1 MAVSTRALARK
12 MTRLTAGKT
21 GFALGL
27 ALEGNERTSDLVGK
41 RVGILAKSDHL
52 LKRLVVHAAFKKGAA
67 VGIGVFIRELLD
79 EGVGRVRE
87 ARSTLNRFKEAGDK
101 RMIGFVSALLDPRER
116 LGRGGR
122 ARNRF
127 PSFQG
132 CLRSDSKNRKGNGAL
147 LFYSVERLRA

>member
-1 MAVSTRALARK
+1 MAASTRALARK
-12 MTRLTAGKT
+12 MIRLTAGKT

-27 ALEGNERTSDLVGK
+27 ALEGNESTSDLVGK
-41 RVGILAKSDHL
+41 RVGILAERDHVL
-52 LKRLVVHAAFKKGAA
+52 ESLIMHVAFKKGAA
-67 VGIGVFIRELLD
+67 IGVGIFVRKLFD
-79 EGVGRVRE
+79 EGVRRVRQ
-87 ARSTLNRFKEAGDK
+87 ARSAFNGLKEAGDEGVV
-101 RMIGFVSALLDPRER
+101 GFVSVLLDPRER